1 MVEKSKSH
9 VPAHMHSLSPHLVC
23 AGAAE
28 AIDFY
33 TRAFGAEV
41 TSRLDAPD
49 GKVMNACLTIAGSS
63 VMLVDEM
70 PNHGVLGPKTL
81 KGSPV
86 TLHLFVP
93 DVDKAYA
100 VAVSAGARPM
110 MWPAD
115 MFWGDRYGVLVDP
128 FGHRWSLATH
138 QNVLTQAEL
147 AAAAQ
152 AAMAQMSVDGPGCN
166 AAPQEGEADT
176 FRISEVFDVPR
187 SMLWAALTEEAQMKQ
202 WWGPKGVKLSH
213 AKLDLRP
220 GGRFHYCM
228 QTSNGDEMWG
238 MFIYREIA
246 APKSLLLESSFSDAE
261 GGITRHP
268 LAPTWPRRM
277 LSLFELTEEGGKTRF
292 SVTWRPID
300 ASPEELTTFHAG
312 QAGMRQGWSGTME
325 QLAAYLLGVKARG
338 ARA

>member
-23 AGAAE
+23 AGAAD
-28 AIDFY
+28 AIAFY
-33 TRAFGAEV
+33 KRAFGAEETV
-41 TSRLDAPD
+41 RLAGPD
-49 GKVMNACLTIAGSS
+49 GKLMHACLTIAGSS

-70 PNHGVLGPKTL
+70 PNHAVLGPKAL

-100 VAVSAGARPM
+100 IAISAGAQPM
-110 MWPAD
+110 MWPTD

-138 QNVLTQAEL
+138 QKVLTQAEL
-147 AAAAQ
+147 EGAARAAFSQ
-152 AAMAQMSVDGPGCN
+152 IPADGPGCN
-166 AAPQEGEADT
+166 AAPQDGEADT
-176 FRISEVFDVPR
+176 FRVSEIFDAPR
-187 SMLWAALTEEAQMKQ
+187 AMLWAALTEEAQMKQ

-228 QTSNGDEMWG
+228 QTPTGDEMWG
-238 MFIYREIA
+238 LFVYREIS

-261 GGITRHP
+261 GGVTRHP
-268 LAPTWPRRM
+268 LAPTWPRRT

-292 SVTWRPID
+292 TITSRPVD
-300 ASPEELTTFHAG
+300 ATPEELTTFHAG
-312 QAGMRQGWSGTME
+312 LTSMRQGWSGTMQ
-325 QLAAYLLGVKARG
+325 QLAAYLADAKATG